1 MPLGNTILTV
11 AEAVV
16 KIGAAIAVGLFYA
29 AVIVAYA
36 RSRGTFR

>member
-1 MPLGNTILTV
+1 MPLGNTILNV

-16 KIGAAIAVGLFYA
+16 KVGPAIAVSLFYA
-29 AVIVAYA
+29 AIIVAWA